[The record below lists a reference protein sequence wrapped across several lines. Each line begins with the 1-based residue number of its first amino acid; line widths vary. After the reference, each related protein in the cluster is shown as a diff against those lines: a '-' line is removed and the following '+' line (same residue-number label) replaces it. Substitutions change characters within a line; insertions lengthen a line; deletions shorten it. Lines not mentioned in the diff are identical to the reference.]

1 MLWTKALSS
10 KWATSAL
17 ISYHSPF
24 EISSSHTAHILLFL
38 QLTEVFL
45 PQGFCICYS
54 HWLEHLSWSSLILL
68 PHYFQSCSSV
78 TFSERSSFISLSK
91 MESLPPSHPSLSPKP
106 DLFFFSLPLSRPNL
120 YYKFICLWVDCL
132 PFLLSCNLLKVRGF
146 VLITFISLSSW
157 KVLNK
162 YAIYV
167 VGKCKICW
175 EGGKGLQLSEAWGK
189 HRELTCNKSWNRLS
203 LDFEY
208 QAKFR
213 FYAKMII
220 TEDYLDEMHR
230 MA

>member
-106 DLFFFSLPLSRPNL
+106 DLFFFHCPYHDLTCIINLSVYGL
-120 YYKFICLWVDCL
+120 IVCLFCFHV
-132 PFLLSCNLLKVRGF
+132 
-146 VLITFISLSSW
+146 ISLRSGALSW
-157 KVLNK
+157 LLLYPLVPGRYSINMQSML
-162 YAIYV
+162 
-167 VGKCKICW
+167 
-175 EGGKGLQLSEAWGK
+175 
-189 HRELTCNKSWNRLS
+189 
-203 LDFEY
+203 
-208 QAKFR
+208 
-213 FYAKMII
+213 
-220 TEDYLDEMHR
+220 
-230 MA
+230 